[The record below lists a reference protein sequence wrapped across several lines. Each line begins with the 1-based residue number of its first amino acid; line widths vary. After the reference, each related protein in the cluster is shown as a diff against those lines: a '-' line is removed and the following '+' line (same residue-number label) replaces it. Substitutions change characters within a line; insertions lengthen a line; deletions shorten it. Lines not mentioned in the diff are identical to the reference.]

1 MPHQNSSQ
9 AKEDTNKHS
18 NSYIVSFSSHG
29 ITHLLNAAHPG
40 PDNSMTVDCR
50 HIEQRYVYESEL
62 LLLLKAFKPKKQTD
76 KNKKDQG
83 QLMNLRQNKTG
94 EMYCKPRKNKR
105 FSFNKFDGG
114 RTKL

>member
-1 MPHQNSSQ
+1 MGSRILVELWFGLKLKSIPHKNKSR
-9 AKEDTNKHS
+9 KHS
-18 NSYIVSFSSHG
+18 YSYVASSHG

-62 LLLLKAFKPKKQTD
+62 LLLKKAFKPKKQTD

-94 EMYCKPRKNKR
+94 E
-105 FSFNKFDGG
+105 
-114 RTKL
+114 L

>member
-1 MPHQNSSQ
+1 MESIPHKNSSQ

-50 HIEQRYVYESEL
+50 HIEQRYAYESDTG
-62 LLLLKAFKPKKQTD
+62 LLKQVLKPKK
-76 KNKKDQG
+76 KKQ
-83 QLMNLRQNKTG
+83 K
-94 EMYCKPRKNKR
+94 KR
-105 FSFNKFDGG
+105 SRSAHESEAK
-114 RTKL
+114 